1 VVLQFADSSQTWPAQ
16 THSLFRT
23 EGRAKRPSVLFF
35 IVEPQGS
42 GFEQGTEELTMNI
55 SRQKS
60 KIGLMQGI
68 ALAAVLLAL
77 TGGLA
82 WGMGSR
88 VPAVGMEVED
98 FRLTDLDGRQQSLSQ
113 YRGKIVLVNFW
124 ATWCKPCT
132 TEMPAMQAS
141 FDKLRDKGFVV
152 LAINELEDDAKVRE
166 HIKQYGH
173 TFPVLMDRDN
183 KVANQFGVFGLPVSV
198 FIDEK
203 GRVQEYIKGGLL
215 TEDKINQTVLRI
227 QGGKPIQAASAR

>member
-1 VVLQFADSSQTWPAQ
+1 MRSTRYGRYVLAA
-16 THSLFRT
+16 
-23 EGRAKRPSVLFF
+23 
-35 IVEPQGS
+35 
-42 GFEQGTEELTMNI
+42 
-55 SRQKS
+55 
-60 KIGLMQGI
+60 
-68 ALAAVLLAL
+68 ALAFAVAG
-77 TGGLA
+77 TMGLPQS
-82 WGMGSR
+82 WSMGSR
-88 VPAVGMEVED
+88 VPAVGMPVDE
-98 FRLTDLDGRQQSLSQ
+98 FRLTDLDGKAHSLSQ

-152 LAINELEDDAKVRE
+152 LAINELEDDAKVRD

-203 GRVQEYIKGGLL
+203 GVVQEYLKGGLL
-215 TEDKINQTVLRI
+215 TEDKIFQTVQRI
-227 QGGKPIQAASAR
+227 QGPRPMQAASVR